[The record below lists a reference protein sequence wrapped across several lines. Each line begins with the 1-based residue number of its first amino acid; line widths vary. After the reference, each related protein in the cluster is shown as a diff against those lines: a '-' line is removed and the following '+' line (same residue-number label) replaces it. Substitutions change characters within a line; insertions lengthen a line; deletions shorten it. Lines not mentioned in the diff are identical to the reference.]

1 MSTFTYKA
9 RDEAGQAVK
18 GVMEAESQEQLA
30 QKLRRMGYMPTQIL
44 AAQSSF
50 AFEDFG
56 KRFERIGA
64 VEMIMF
70 NLQLANMIDSGLMIL
85 TSLRAIQEQC
95 ENKKLKQILSQV
107 ERSVEA
113 GATFSESLAQ
123 HNTVFPKLFVSM
135 VKAGE
140 TTGHL
145 PTVLNRFASYA
156 EQRED
161 LRQKILSACFYPMIL
176 LIAGIAVICFIV
188 TFVVPRFVD
197 IFQKTGIPLPM
208 PTQIIY
214 SLGLGIKH
222 FWYLILVAILGLV
235 AFVKY
240 YRQSERGKYQFDQ
253 MILKIPVIGTVARK
267 VIVSRFCRTLAT
279 LVDSGV
285 PLLQGLQVLKEV
297 VGNEVFARLVQNVH
311 DSVQGGDKISQT
323 LKVSQEFPPDVIQMI
338 ISGEE
343 TGQLGK
349 MLNKAA
355 DFYDTAI
362 EYSIKKLTTL
372 IEPVF
377 LIVMGGMVGFIMA
390 SMLLPIF
397 DMVKTLKH

>member
-18 GVMEAESQEQLA
+18 GTMEAESQEQLA
-30 QKLRRMGYMPTQIL
+30 QKLRRMGYLPTQIL
-44 AAQSSF
+44 LTRPSF
-50 AFEDFG
+50 VLDDFG
-56 KRFERIGA
+56 KKFERIRI
-64 VEMIMF
+64 EDMIMF

-85 TSLRAIQEQC
+85 TSLRAIGEQL
-95 ENKKLKQILSQV
+95 ENKKLKQIVGQV
-107 ERSVEA
+107 ERSIEG

-140 TTGHL
+140 TSGHL
-145 PTVLNRFASYA
+145 PTVLNRFARYA

-161 LRQKILSACFYPMIL
+161 LRQKILTACFYPSIL
-176 LIAGIAVICFIV
+176 LMAGIGVIVFIV
-188 TFVVPRFVD
+188 TFVVPQFVE
-197 IFQKTGIPLPM
+197 IFEKAGIALPL

-214 SLGLGIKH
+214 SVGLGIKH
-222 FWYLILVAILGLV
+222 FWYLIPLVILGLIV
-235 AFVKY
+235 CFKY
-240 YRQSERGKYQFDQ
+240 YRQTENGKHNVDQ
-253 MILKIPVIGTVARK
+253 LILKIPVIGVLVRK

-285 PLLQGLQVLKEV
+285 PLLQGLQILKEV
-297 VGNEVFARLVQNVH
+297 VGNDVFVRLVQNVH
-311 DSVQGGDKISQT
+311 DSVQEGGKISQT
-323 LKVSQEFPPDVIQMI
+323 LKVSQEFPPDVVQMI

-355 DFYDTAI
+355 DFYDTAV

-372 IEPVF
+372 IEPIF
-377 LIVMGGMVGFIMA
+377 LIIMGSMVGFIMA
-390 SMLLPIF
+390 SMLLPMF
-397 DMVKTLKH
+397 DMVKTLRH